1 MKARAAVF
9 MKDGRS
15 AETTTTRAALADF
28 WSRNEERILAAV
40 IDVNLT
46 RWFWSEDTGWQRAPK
61 FRYKP
66 NAPTETW
73 HLDPKPED
81 LKPTTATPFDRL

>member
-15 AETTTTRAALADF
+15 AETDTTRAALADF

-61 FRYKP
+61 FRYVP
-66 NAPTETW
+66 NRPDLWAR
-73 HLDPKPED
+73 DPKPED
-81 LKPTTATPFDRL
+81 LQPTTATPFDRI